1 VAAIKKIVL
10 SLFLAAALEAS
21 ALAATSLDLVF
32 NYLSQ
37 GGKGGK
43 QVYDGNG
50 DQDLTIYE
58 PVLYV
63 NHEIDSKTAVF
74 GSVVYDLLSSASN
87 TAFDTGTGASKGG
100 WQDRKAVNAGYSKR
114 AGDWIYTP
122 TLGFSTELSYKSLSG
137 GLNVQRF
144 FAEENF
150 VLSAGIF
157 HYADQAKP
165 WDISAGAFRKWQDK
179 TTDSANLSVTQLLS
193 ERDMVLAGVS
203 YTAQN
208 GYLEGT
214 RNTVDTGTR
223 VEEVLPGYRE
233 KYTLSGR
240 YVRSLREN
248 LALHLDYRYYTDSWD
263 IKSHTLEPALAV
275 SFAEDKGLYRVFY
288 RFYSQ
293 SEAEY
298 YQDSFL
304 SGARTY
310 MTSDSDLDKFS
321 ANEIGVQFTYAPERW
336 EGMMGGDWTWGGTA
350 LYYDR
355 SNDLD
360 AVIMQLSLG
369 VKF

>member
-1 VAAIKKIVL
+1 VAAIKKVL
-10 SLFLAAALEAS
+10 LSFVLAAALEAS
-21 ALAATSLDLVF
+21 ALAATSLDLVL

-37 GGKGGK
+37 GGKGGR
-43 QVYDGNG
+43 QVYDGSG

-87 TAFDTGTGASKGG
+87 KAFDTGTGASEGG

-114 AGDWIYTP
+114 AGDWMFTP

-179 TTDSANLSVTQLLS
+179 TTDSVNLSATQLLS

-203 YTAQN
+203 YTSQS

-214 RNTVDTGTR
+214 RNTVDTGSR
-223 VEEVLPGYRE
+223 VEEALPGSRE

-263 IKSHTLEPALAV
+263 IKAHTFEPALAV
-275 SFAEDKGLYRVFY
+275 SFAEDKGIYRVFY
-288 RFYSQ
+288 RLHSQ
-293 SEAEY
+293 SEARY

-304 SGARTY
+304 TGARTY

-321 ANEIGVQFTYAPERW
+321 ANEAGVQFTYAPERW

-360 AVIMQLSLG
+360 ALIMQLSLG